1 MKRKTL
7 YLMIA
12 LILISSMLTSCKK
25 EKYTITYE
33 NGSDINTITIDG
45 GSLAT
50 NKEVSKTGYRFIGW
64 YDGDVQFDFSKPV
77 KKDTKLVAKFEAIN
91 YQITY
96 ENDGNSVNN
105 PTSYNIETE
114 DIILLNPTKEGYK
127 FLGWYDGDTKVEK
140 ITKGTTG
147 DIKLVARFHEAHKV
161 TIKWGA
167 EFEDEIIYVIN
178 GELLDEPETKIR
190 DGYVLKCFEQNGREY
205 DFDKEVYNDI
215 ELVAVWLKYY
225 QITINW
231 NVDDAKTIIQVP
243 EGVTLKQFG
252 AIEKPTKEGF
262 VFANYYEDKN
272 LTILFGLEKEVTS
285 NMELYARWY
294 EKYTINYEL
303 NGGTCTGLIYE
314 YTVFD
319 KKTNIPLAKKE
330 GYFFR
335 GWYNNPE
342 FNGSR
347 IYRFDDTTTGNF
359 TLFAKWEEANLKNSY
374 ISFLGDSIST
384 YYSYTPFTNE
394 ENSCYYPKYHELTVE
409 QTWWMMTRNQLGCK
423 LGINN
428 SYSGTCVMNKYGKNS
443 TENISRL
450 EKSRRLDNL
459 PPDIMVVFMGMNDS
473 LAEGVGVA
481 PSDFKT
487 SYRNMINNIYK
498 LYPDVK
504 LFLCTIS
511 FEINRNSQS
520 YYEEHVKNTAAL
532 NQVIIDLSVE
542 YNLPLIDF
550 RNAFNTRDYLADTV
564 HPNVLGMAELA
575 KVAVST
581 IREYFDNLENN

>member
-1 MKRKTL
+1 MFESLHYGTMISTNSS
-7 YLMIA
+7 LMSKNE
-12 LILISSMLTSCKK
+12 ILGIIMIITNRLTIRPIEENDWTAIK
-25 EKYTITYE
+25 EIWDDFK
-33 NGSDINTITIDG
+33 NTEFVI
-45 GSLAT
+45 
-50 NKEVSKTGYRFIGW
+50 
-64 YDGDVQFDFSKPV
+64 YDNY
-77 KKDTKLVAKFEAIN
+77 KDT
-91 YQITY
+91 
-96 ENDGNSVNN
+96 S
-105 PTSYNIETE
+105 
-114 DIILLNPTKEGYK
+114 
-127 FLGWYDGDTKVEK
+127 
-140 ITKGTTG
+140 
-147 DIKLVARFHEAHKV
+147 
-161 TIKWGA
+161 
-167 EFEDEIIYVIN
+167 
-178 GELLDEPETKIR
+178 PESLQPR
-190 DGYVLKCFEQNGREY
+190 V
-205 DFDKEVYNDI
+205 
-215 ELVAVWLKYY
+215 
-225 QITINW
+225 
-231 NVDDAKTIIQVP
+231 
-243 EGVTLKQFG
+243 
-252 AIEKPTKEGF
+252 
-262 VFANYYEDKN
+262 
-272 LTILFGLEKEVTS
+272 
-285 NMELYARWY
+285 
-294 EKYTINYEL
+294 
-303 NGGTCTGLIYE
+303 
-314 YTVFD
+314 
-319 KKTNIPLAKKE
+319 
-330 GYFFR
+330 
-335 GWYNNPE
+335 
-342 FNGSR
+342 
-347 IYRFDDTTTGNF
+347 
-359 TLFAKWEEANLKNSY
+359 AKWEEANLKNSY
-374 ISFLGDSIST
+374 ISFLCDSIST

-511 FEINRNSQS
+511 FEVNRNSQS

>member
-25 EKYTITYE
+25 KEYTITYE

-96 ENDGNSVNN
+96 ENDGDSVNN

-167 EFEDEIIYVIN
+167 EFEDEIIYVID

-252 AIEKPTKEGF
+252 AI
-262 VFANYYEDKN
+262 
-272 LTILFGLEKEVTS
+272 
-285 NMELYARWY
+285 
-294 EKYTINYEL
+294 
-303 NGGTCTGLIYE
+303 
-314 YTVFD
+314 
-319 KKTNIPLAKKE
+319 
-330 GYFFR
+330 
-335 GWYNNPE
+335 
-342 FNGSR
+342 
-347 IYRFDDTTTGNF
+347 
-359 TLFAKWEEANLKNSY
+359 
-374 ISFLGDSIST
+374 
-384 YYSYTPFTNE
+384 
-394 ENSCYYPKYHELTVE
+394 
-409 QTWWMMTRNQLGCK
+409 
-423 LGINN
+423 
-428 SYSGTCVMNKYGKNS
+428 
-443 TENISRL
+443 
-450 EKSRRLDNL
+450 
-459 PPDIMVVFMGMNDS
+459 
-473 LAEGVGVA
+473 
-481 PSDFKT
+481 
-487 SYRNMINNIYK
+487 
-498 LYPDVK
+498 
-504 LFLCTIS
+504 
-511 FEINRNSQS
+511 
-520 YYEEHVKNTAAL
+520 
-532 NQVIIDLSVE
+532 
-542 YNLPLIDF
+542 
-550 RNAFNTRDYLADTV
+550 
-564 HPNVLGMAELA
+564 
-575 KVAVST
+575 
-581 IREYFDNLENN
+581 